1 MFAYVKYIEEGCKEI
16 VPISYIK
23 DFDHNASELT
33 KTYWVRWQEKFF
45 KGQILLLKG
54 ES

>member
-1 MFAYVKYIEEGCKEI
+1 MFAYVKYIEDGCKEI

-23 DFDHNASELT
+23 DFDLNVSDLT

-45 KGQILLLKG
+45 KGQILFLKG